1 MKKTTRTP
9 FRDHTAEVRL
19 FGRRAIFSFAA
30 IIILMGVLIGNLYHL
45 QVQDYSAYKARSND
59 NRIKIIP
66 VAPNRGRI
74 FDRNGVLLAENVPIY
89 SLDLYP
95 SKIKDLKQTLAGLQK
110 LLGITDEQIAAFYKE
125 KRHTSHYKPVT
136 LIEQMT
142 ETQVAEFSVNEFH
155 YPGVDVDAYLERYYP
170 YGAQLTHV
178 LGYVAKIN
186 DRDIQRLKDEGVY
199 SNYKATHTIGK
210 LGVERYYESLLHGKS
225 GYEKV
230 EVDSRGR
237 VVRTLSYV
245 PPVSGKDIM
254 LNIDLGLQEYANQ
267 LLTQQVKDPITGK
280 MVTKPRRGS
289 IVVLDPKDNSVLAM
303 ASSPSYDPNLF
314 VHGISSKNYRA
325 LLNNPDHPL
334 LNRATLG
341 VYPPGSTV
349 KPEIAVA
356 ALTTGV
362 ITPQTTY
369 DFPGWWQIPNAKTT
383 RKFRDDVRWGH
394 GRVNIYKAIEESVDT
409 FFYQVAYD
417 MGIDRLSTWMKK
429 FGYGQPTGIDIREET
444 NGNMPTREWKHAR
457 FKVPWYQGD
466 TIPVGIG
473 QGYWTATPMQIA
485 KAASVIAESGV
496 EHRPHLLKGIVEE
509 NDKVDDAEFPDF
521 PKVVAPKQN
530 WQIAQEGMHLVTV
543 SGTARS
549 IFKNV
554 AYPVAGKTGTSQVFT
569 LADNQNYNAKDIAE
583 HLRDHALFVGFAP
596 VQNPKVLVATVL
608 ENGGWGKNAA
618 PLAKKIMDYV
628 LLKPTLNP
636 ASSENIAND
645 KSMKTTTS

>member
-1 MKKTTRTP
+1 MRYLAP
-9 FRDHTAEVRL
+9 AEGWLL
-19 FGRRAIFSFAA
+19 F
-30 IIILMGVLIGNLYHL
+30 YHL
-45 QVQDYSAYKARSND
+45 QVQDYSEYKARSND

-155 YPGVDVDAYLERYYP
+155 YSGVDVDAYLERYYS

-178 LGYVAKIN
+178 LGYIAKIN
-186 DRDIQRLKDEGVY
+186 DSDIQRLKDEGVY

-280 MVTKPRRGS
+280 MVTKPRCGS

-314 VHGISSKNYRA
+314 VHGI
-325 LLNNPDHPL
+325 
-334 LNRATLG
+334 
-341 VYPPGSTV
+341 
-349 KPEIAVA
+349 
-356 ALTTGV
+356 
-362 ITPQTTY
+362 
-369 DFPGWWQIPNAKTT
+369 W
-383 RKFRDDVRWGH
+383 
-394 GRVNIYKAIEESVDT
+394 
-409 FFYQVAYD
+409 
-417 MGIDRLSTWMKK
+417 
-429 FGYGQPTGIDIREET
+429 
-444 NGNMPTREWKHAR
+444 
-457 FKVPWYQGD
+457 
-466 TIPVGIG
+466 
-473 QGYWTATPMQIA
+473 
-485 KAASVIAESGV
+485 
-496 EHRPHLLKGIVEE
+496 
-509 NDKVDDAEFPDF
+509 
-521 PKVVAPKQN
+521 
-530 WQIAQEGMHLVTV
+530 
-543 SGTARS
+543 
-549 IFKNV
+549 
-554 AYPVAGKTGTSQVFT
+554 
-569 LADNQNYNAKDIAE
+569 
-583 HLRDHALFVGFAP
+583 
-596 VQNPKVLVATVL
+596 
-608 ENGGWGKNAA
+608 
-618 PLAKKIMDYV
+618 
-628 LLKPTLNP
+628 
-636 ASSENIAND
+636 
-645 KSMKTTTS
+645 